1 MSRTSWRI
9 AAVVGIVLL
18 GALVAGV
25 AVLAGSGSGH
35 GSEPAVGTSSLKV
48 GVVRPPAPP
57 RGALVLAGESG
68 ERAVALAVGRGRLTA
83 TVLSPDGGPLS
94 GLKVSFRVGSRVV
107 AARSCGAGCYVA
119 SAPPAARVEVS
130 ASGSRPVVFRVPTSA
145 PGAAAI
151 VARTSRVIRSLR
163 SLVYVE
169 SLRSGPKDG
178 LLTTWQLK
186 APDEV
191 EYRIRGGA
199 AAVVIGER
207 RWDRDHPGAPWRGSQ
222 QLPALRVP
230 LPAWGAVA
238 TNARLLGTGRVEGR
252 PVWVVSFANP
262 TTPAWF
268 TVWVDRETYRPLRL
282 RMTAAAHFMFHRY
295 LEFDR
300 PLRIVP
306 PTGSS

>member
-1 MSRTSWRI
+1 MSRSSWRI
-9 AAVVGIVLL
+9 AAAVGIVLL
-18 GALVAGV
+18 AALVAGV
-25 AVLAGSGSGH
+25 AVLASGSGH
-35 GSEPAVGTSSLKV
+35 GSGPVVGTSSLQV
-48 GVVRPPAPP
+48 GVTRPPAPP

-68 ERAVALAVGRGRLTA
+68 ERAVALAVRGRRLIA

-94 GLKVSFRVGSRVV
+94 GLSVSFRAGSRVV
-107 AARSCGAGCYVA
+107 RAHPCGAGCYAA
-119 SAPPAARVEVS
+119 SAPPAARVEVRP
-130 ASGSRPVVFRVPTSA
+130 SGSRAVVFRVQASA
-145 PGAAAI
+145 PSAGAI
-151 VARTSRVIRSLR
+151 VARSARTIRSLK
-163 SLVYVE
+163 SLVYLE
-169 SLRSGPKDG
+169 SLRSGPKGG
-178 LLTTWQLK
+178 LVTTWRLK

-199 AAVVIGER
+199 DAVVIGKR
-207 RWDRDHPGAPWRGSQ
+207 RWDRDRASAPWRRSE

-230 LPAWGAVA
+230 QPAWGSVA
-238 TNARLLGTGRVEGR
+238 TNARLLGTGRVDGR
-252 PVWVVSFANP
+252 PAWVVSFANP

-268 TVWVDRETYRPLRL
+268 TVWIDRDTYRPLQL